1 MTFCYTMKLETQKS
15 TLKIEYE
22 QSSDLNACPNE
33 RGLSVVTT
41 LGCPED
47 DNPLSYDR
55 LDGEWLIWYEVSHR
69 FERKV
74 PTQDRGDIRHN
85 IILEL
90 ALARRRDG
98 NKPFNEAMMF
108 RVASFVI
115 ADYWRKA
122 NRKPTILSLNNEVD
136 NGDGDTTELI
146 NTVADDRAIDV
157 SAWIDAR
164 TWLLGCPIR
173 LVKIAQKRLGGQ
185 TLSNYERLYLYRY
198 RKRENQ
204 KLFAA

>member
-1 MTFCYTMKLETQKS
+1 MKLENTKS

-41 LGCPED
+41 TGCPQD

-55 LDGEWLIWYEVSHR
+55 LDGEWLIWYEVAHR

-74 PTQDRGDIRHN
+74 PTQDRGDIGHN

>member
-1 MTFCYTMKLETQKS
+1 M
-15 TLKIEYE
+15 
-22 QSSDLNACPNE
+22 
-33 RGLSVVTT
+33 VTT
-41 LGCPED
+41 LGCPQD

-55 LDGEWLIWYEVSHR
+55 LDGEWLIWYEVAHR

-98 NKPFNEAMMF
+98 DKPFSMALMC
-108 RVASFVI
+108 RIASFVI

-122 NRKPTILSLNNEVD
+122 NRKPTLLSLEREVD
-136 NGDGDTTELI
+136 NGDGDATELI

-164 TWLLGCPIR
+164 TWLLGCPHR
-173 LVKIAQKRLGGQ
+173 LVQIATKRVNGIPLDRKDQKYLERFRLQ
-185 TLSNYERLYLYRY
+185 ERQRLLNYVA
-198 RKRENQ
+198 N
-204 KLFAA
+204 

>member
-1 MTFCYTMKLETQKS
+1 M
-15 TLKIEYE
+15 
-22 QSSDLNACPNE
+22 
-33 RGLSVVTT
+33 VTT
-41 LGCPED
+41 LCCPED

-55 LDGEWLIWYEVSHR
+55 LDGEWLIWYEVAHR

-173 LVKIAQKRLGGQ
+173 LVKIAQKRLGGL
-185 TLSNYERLYLYRY
+185 TLSTYERLYLYRY
-198 RKRENQ
+198 RKRENL

>member
-1 MTFCYTMKLETQKS
+1 MKLETQKS
-15 TLKIEYE
+15 TLTIEY
-22 QSSDLNACPNE
+22 QRSSDLNACPTKNKG
-33 RGLSVVTT
+33 GLSVVTT
-41 LGCPED
+41 LCCPED

-55 LDGEWLIWYEVSHR
+55 LNGEWLIWYEVAHR

-173 LVKIAQKRLGGQ
+173 LIKIAQKRLDGQ
-185 TLSNYERLYLYRY
+185 TLSNYERLYLCRF
-198 RKRENQ
+198 RKREHQ

>member
-1 MTFCYTMKLETQKS
+1 MVCLASPQ
-15 TLKIEYE
+15 
-22 QSSDLNACPNE
+22 
-33 RGLSVVTT
+33 
-41 LGCPED
+41 D

-55 LDGEWLIWYEVSHR
+55 LDGEWLIWYEVAHR